1 MPPVIF
7 NEIIH
12 NKQWIIV
19 GKNTII
25 TLIIT
30 KTPSP
35 VFSKHILPWIVLYA
49 SDKAE
54 PTIGIND
61 DKVNL
66 TALVE
71 IESADVVI
79 KVLKVSKPEKTV
91 IAKPII
97 HFIILDIS
105 FIMPC
110 ILRSEEIAEV
120 TETPKNT
127 LNKGET
133 IFYAI

>member
-1 MPPVIF
+1 MQLVFLALHIEDGKMLPVEPKILTVSQLNF
-7 NEIIH
+7 YVKSVLDSDSRLNYVFLCGEI
-12 NKQWIIV
+12 
-19 GKNTII
+19 
-25 TLIIT
+25 
-30 KTPSP
+30 S
-35 VFSKHILPWIVLYA
+35 
-49 SDKAE
+49 
-54 PTIGIND
+54 
-61 DKVNL
+61 NL

-120 TETPKNT
+120 TDNPKNT
-127 LNKGET
+127 LNNGET
-133 IFYAI
+133 IFFAI

>member
-1 MPPVIF
+1 M
-7 NEIIH
+7 
-12 NKQWIIV
+12 
-19 GKNTII
+19 
-25 TLIIT
+25 
-30 KTPSP
+30 
-35 VFSKHILPWIVLYA
+35 
-49 SDKAE
+49 
-54 PTIGIND
+54 
-61 DKVNL
+61 
-66 TALVE
+66 E

-105 FIMPC
+105 FIISC

-120 TETPKNT
+120 TESPKNT

-133 IFYAI
+133 IFFAI